1 MRRETLALRR
11 SRRSPPRPPRPRGD
25 RGVPHRVELRAG
37 GRSLEPDGGG
47 DDLSH
52 QGAGG
57 GQAAAGGDRRARP
70 ACRFGDRCRSEYSG
84 APLRPLAGAADR
96 GAAGR
101 AAVAGVGRDA
111 HPGGAGAG
119 PRPPAGAARRPRPR
133 PDGDQRQPQ
142 RRGAD
147 RRSGG
152 APGPAGGRGRDGGGR
167 RRAPG
172 RAPFDPGGNRRG
184 RAQGST
190 IREIS
195 RRASRGGSPFHGGRR
210 MKHLNLGLS
219 TRAALLLAALCLAA
233 GPAIAASNAPDAPD
247 DAAEV
252 SLPAGALPTIPLSE
266 IQRGQRGY
274 GLSVF
279 SGTEPERFDVEVI
292 GVMRNVSPEVSYILA
307 RLTGKG
313 LEKSGV
319 AGGMSGSPVFLDGKL
334 AGAVA
339 FSWPFTNEAV
349 AGITPIGSMR
359 QLSGFRPIPVSPPPP
374 EVKLSDILTNHIPQD
389 LIATQFAR
397 LLPRFVDGAAPAVQW
412 TATGFGERSTGML
425 RQVLGNVSSGG
436 KAAPG
441 TVPDDLKPGQ
451 AVNVVLVDGDF
462 QLAANGTV
470 TDRYGDQVLAFGHP
484 FLGMGPVRVPMATAE
499 VVTVLS
505 SANSSF
511 KIANTGRIVGAF
523 EQDRKTG
530 IQGRIGVEAPMV
542 PMTVRVKAERPREY
556 HMRLASLPEFMPLL
570 VGSGVVAGLE
580 AASYTTGSQSLDMTA
595 HLRLSHYG
603 DLEVRQS
610 FDGNSAVS
618 EASTFLLS
626 VVSYLTQNS
635 LEKVD
640 VESVDV
646 ALAQADQPS
655 AASLVGANASRT
667 VVHPGDHITLNL
679 ELVPYRG
686 ERFRHTVPLD
696 LPGDLPAG
704 RYSLLVG
711 DGASV
716 DAARLS
722 MQPSDPV
729 TFPQALD
736 LLRSFHSRRDLM
748 VLGFYGGPG
757 LSVAGEAMPRLPG
770 SVRSLWG
777 AAASG
782 SAVALRAAI
791 VQEKRETLAVPVQG
805 VIRIDLEVR
814 RREPVTGD
822 DDGSDAAGSDVAP
835 YSKGAP

>member
-1 MRRETLALRR
+1 
-11 SRRSPPRPPRPRGD
+11 
-25 RGVPHRVELRAG
+25 
-37 GRSLEPDGGG
+37 
-47 DDLSH
+47 
-52 QGAGG
+52 
-57 GQAAAGGDRRARP
+57 
-70 ACRFGDRCRSEYSG
+70 
-84 APLRPLAGAADR
+84 
-96 GAAGR
+96 
-101 AAVAGVGRDA
+101 
-111 HPGGAGAG
+111 
-119 PRPPAGAARRPRPR
+119 
-133 PDGDQRQPQ
+133 
-142 RRGAD
+142 
-147 RRSGG
+147 
-152 APGPAGGRGRDGGGR
+152 
-167 RRAPG
+167 
-172 RAPFDPGGNRRG
+172 
-184 RAQGST
+184 
-190 IREIS
+190 
-195 RRASRGGSPFHGGRR
+195 
-210 MKHLNLGLS
+210 MKHLTLGLS
-219 TRAALLLAALCLAA
+219 TRAALLLAALCLGAFPALAA
-233 GPAIAASNAPDAPD
+233 DKVAADSPDA
-247 DAAEV
+247 AAATGI
-252 SLPAGALPTIPLSE
+252 PAGALPTISLAE

-292 GVMRNVSPEVSYILA
+292 GIMRNVSPEVSYILA
-307 RLTGKG
+307 RLTGEG

-319 AGGMSGSPVFLDGKL
+319 AGGMSGSPVFIDGKL

-339 FSWPFTNEAV
+339 FSWPFTHEAI

-359 QLSGFRPIPVSPPPP
+359 QLSGLKPIPVSPPPP
-374 EVKLSDILTNHIPQD
+374 EVKLSDILTNHLPQD
-389 LIATQFAR
+389 LLKTQFAR

-412 TATGFGERSTGML
+412 TTTGFGEQSTGML

-441 TVPDDLKPGQ
+441 TVPDDLTPGK

-484 FLGMGPVRVPMATAE
+484 FLGMGPVKVPMATAE

-505 SANSSF
+505 SSNSSF

-530 IQGRIGVEAPMV
+530 IQGRLGAEAPMV
-542 PMTVRVKAERPREY
+542 PMVVRVQTDGRPREY

-595 HLRLSHYG
+595 HLKLRHYG

-610 FDGNSAVS
+610 FDGNSAAS
-618 EASTFLLS
+618 EASNFLLS
-626 VVSYLTQNS
+626 IVSYLTQNS

-646 ALAQADQPS
+646 DLAQTDQPS
-655 AASLVGANASRT
+655 AANLVGANASRT
-667 VVHPGDHITLNL
+667 LVHPGDHITLNL
-679 ELVPYRG
+679 DLVPYRG
-686 ERFRHTVPLD
+686 ERFRHTIPLD

-722 MQPSDPV
+722 MQPAEPV

-782 SAVALRAAI
+782 GAVALRAAI

-814 RREPVTGD
+814 RREPVAGD
-822 DDGSDAAGSDVAP
+822 DDGSDAAGTGVAS

>member
-1 MRRETLALRR
+1 
-11 SRRSPPRPPRPRGD
+11 
-25 RGVPHRVELRAG
+25 
-37 GRSLEPDGGG
+37 
-47 DDLSH
+47 
-52 QGAGG
+52 
-57 GQAAAGGDRRARP
+57 
-70 ACRFGDRCRSEYSG
+70 
-84 APLRPLAGAADR
+84 
-96 GAAGR
+96 
-101 AAVAGVGRDA
+101 
-111 HPGGAGAG
+111 
-119 PRPPAGAARRPRPR
+119 
-133 PDGDQRQPQ
+133 
-142 RRGAD
+142 
-147 RRSGG
+147 
-152 APGPAGGRGRDGGGR
+152 
-167 RRAPG
+167 
-172 RAPFDPGGNRRG
+172 
-184 RAQGST
+184 
-190 IREIS
+190 
-195 RRASRGGSPFHGGRR
+195 
-210 MKHLNLGLS
+210 MKHLTLGLS
-219 TRAALLLAALCLAA
+219 ARAALLLAALCLGALPAGAA
-233 GPAIAASNAPDAPD
+233 DPGAGSAAAVD
-247 DAAEV
+247 V
-252 SLPAGALPTIPLSE
+252 PAGALPTIPLSE
-266 IQRGQRGY
+266 IQRGQKGY

-279 SGTEPERFDVEVI
+279 AGTEPERFDVEVI
-292 GVMRNVSPEVSYILA
+292 GIMRNVSPEVSYILA

-319 AGGMSGSPVFLDGKL
+319 AGGMSGSPVFLDGRL

-339 FSWPFTNEAV
+339 FSWPFTNEAI

-359 QLSGFRPIPVSPPPP
+359 QLSGFKPIPLSPPPP
-374 EVKLSDILTNHIPQD
+374 EVKLSDILTHHLPQD
-389 LIATQFAR
+389 LIATQFSR
-397 LLPRFVDGAAPAVQW
+397 LLPRFADGAAPAVQW

-425 RQVLGNVSSGG
+425 RQVLGSVASAG

-441 TVPDDLKPGQ
+441 TVSDDLTPGR
-451 AVNVVLVDGDF
+451 AVDVVLVDGDF

-470 TDRYGDQVLAFGHP
+470 TDHYGDQVLAFGHP
-484 FLGMGPVRVPMATAE
+484 FLGLGPVRVPMATAE

-511 KIANTGRIVGAF
+511 KISNTGRIVGAF

-542 PMTVRVKAERPREY
+542 PMVVRVKTERPREY
-556 HMRLASLPEFMPLL
+556 HMRLAALPEFIPLL

-595 HLRLSHYG
+595 HLRLRRYG

-610 FDGNSAVS
+610 FDGNNAVS

-626 VVSYLTQNS
+626 IVSYLTQNS
-635 LEKVD
+635 LEKVE

-646 ALAQADQPS
+646 DLAQTDQPS
-655 AASLVGANASRT
+655 AANLVGANASRT

-679 ELVPYRG
+679 DLVPYRG
-686 ERFRHTVPLD
+686 ERFRHSLPLD

-722 MQPSDPV
+722 MQPAEPV

-736 LLRSFHSRRDLM
+736 LLRSFHSRRDLL

-791 VQEKRETLAVPVQG
+791 VQEKHETLAVPVQG

-814 RREPVTGD
+814 RREPSTGD
-822 DDGSDAAGSDVAP
+822 DDGSGAAGSGAAP
-835 YSKGAP
+835 DDKGGL

>member
-1 MRRETLALRR
+1 
-11 SRRSPPRPPRPRGD
+11 
-25 RGVPHRVELRAG
+25 
-37 GRSLEPDGGG
+37 
-47 DDLSH
+47 
-52 QGAGG
+52 
-57 GQAAAGGDRRARP
+57 
-70 ACRFGDRCRSEYSG
+70 
-84 APLRPLAGAADR
+84 
-96 GAAGR
+96 
-101 AAVAGVGRDA
+101 
-111 HPGGAGAG
+111 
-119 PRPPAGAARRPRPR
+119 
-133 PDGDQRQPQ
+133 
-142 RRGAD
+142 
-147 RRSGG
+147 
-152 APGPAGGRGRDGGGR
+152 
-167 RRAPG
+167 
-172 RAPFDPGGNRRG
+172 
-184 RAQGST
+184 
-190 IREIS
+190 
-195 RRASRGGSPFHGGRR
+195 
-210 MKHLNLGLS
+210 MKHLTLGLS
-219 TRAALLLAALCLAA
+219 TRAALLLAAICLGALPALATDTAA
-233 GPAIAASNAPDAPD
+233 VADSPDA
-247 DAAEV
+247 AV
-252 SLPAGALPTIPLSE
+252 SIPAGALPTIPLSE

-292 GVMRNVSPEVSYILA
+292 GIMRNLSPEVSYILA

-319 AGGMSGSPVFLDGKL
+319 AGGMSGSPVFLDGRL

-339 FSWPFTNEAV
+339 FSWPFTNEAI

-359 QLSGFRPIPVSPPPP
+359 QLSGLKAIPVSPPPP
-374 EVKLSDILTNHIPQD
+374 EVKLSDILTHHLPQD
-389 LIATQFAR
+389 LLTTQFAR
-397 LLPRFVDGAAPAVQW
+397 LLPRFVNGATPAVQW
-412 TATGFGERSTGML
+412 TATGFGEQSTGML
-425 RQVLGNVSSGG
+425 RQVLGSVSAGG

-505 SANSSF
+505 STNSSF
-511 KIANTGRIVGAF
+511 KIANTGRIIGSF

-530 IQGRIGVEAPMV
+530 IQGRIGAEAPMV
-542 PMTVRVKAERPREY
+542 PMVVRVKAERPREY
-556 HMRLASLPEFMPLL
+556 HMRLAALPEFMPLL
-570 VGSGVVAGLE
+570 VGSGVIAGLE

-595 HLRLSHYG
+595 HLHLSRYG

-610 FDGNSAVS
+610 FDGNNAAS

-626 VVSYLTQNS
+626 IVSYLTQNS
-635 LEKVD
+635 LEKVE

-646 ALAQADQPS
+646 DLAQTDQPS

-679 ELVPYRG
+679 DLVPYRG

-722 MQPSDPV
+722 MQPAEPV

-791 VQEKRETLAVPVQG
+791 VQEKHETLAVPVQG

-814 RREPVTGD
+814 RREPLTGD
-822 DDGSDAAGSDVAP
+822 DDGSDAAGSDMAS

>member
-1 MRRETLALRR
+1 
-11 SRRSPPRPPRPRGD
+11 
-25 RGVPHRVELRAG
+25 
-37 GRSLEPDGGG
+37 
-47 DDLSH
+47 
-52 QGAGG
+52 
-57 GQAAAGGDRRARP
+57 
-70 ACRFGDRCRSEYSG
+70 
-84 APLRPLAGAADR
+84 
-96 GAAGR
+96 
-101 AAVAGVGRDA
+101 
-111 HPGGAGAG
+111 
-119 PRPPAGAARRPRPR
+119 
-133 PDGDQRQPQ
+133 
-142 RRGAD
+142 
-147 RRSGG
+147 
-152 APGPAGGRGRDGGGR
+152 
-167 RRAPG
+167 
-172 RAPFDPGGNRRG
+172 
-184 RAQGST
+184 
-190 IREIS
+190 
-195 RRASRGGSPFHGGRR
+195 

-219 TRAALLLAALCLAA
+219 IRAALLLAAVCLGAIPAA
-233 GPAIAASNAPDAPD
+233 ADPGPSPDA
-247 DAAEV
+247 AAATGIP
-252 SLPAGALPTIPLSE
+252 SSALPTISLSE
-266 IQRGQRGY
+266 IQRGQKGY

-279 SGTEPERFDVEVI
+279 SGTEPERFEVEVI
-292 GVMRNVSPEVSYILA
+292 GIMRNVSPEVSYILA

-339 FSWPFTNEAV
+339 FSWPFTNEAI

-359 QLSGFRPIPVSPPPP
+359 QLSGFKPIPLSPPPP
-374 EVKLSDILTNHIPQD
+374 EVKLSDILTHHIPQD
-389 LIATQFAR
+389 LIATQFSR
-397 LLPRFVDGAAPAVQW
+397 LLPRFADGAAPAVQW

-425 RQVLGNVSSGG
+425 RQVLGSVSSAG

-441 TVPDDLKPGQ
+441 TVPDDLTPGK

-484 FLGMGPVRVPMATAE
+484 FLGLGPVRVPMATAE

-511 KIANTGRIVGAF
+511 KIANSGRIVGAF

-542 PMTVRVKAERPREY
+542 PMVVKVRTERPREY
-556 HMRLASLPEFMPLL
+556 HMRLAALPEFMPLL

-580 AASYTTGSQSLDMTA
+580 AASYTSGSQSLDMTA
-595 HLRLSHYG
+595 HVRLRRYG

-626 VVSYLTQNS
+626 IVSYLTQNS
-635 LEKVD
+635 LEKVE

-646 ALAQADQPS
+646 DLAQTDQPS
-655 AASLVGANASRT
+655 AANLVGANASRT

-679 ELVPYRG
+679 DLVPYRG

-722 MQPSDPV
+722 MQPSEPV
-729 TFPQALD
+729 SFPQALE
-736 LLRSFHSRRDLM
+736 LLRSFHSRRDLL

-791 VQEKRETLAVPVQG
+791 VQEKHETLAMPVQG

-814 RREPVTGD
+814 RREPSSGD
-822 DDGSDAAGSDVAP
+822 DDGSDAAGSDVAS
-835 YSKGAP
+835 YSKGEP

>member
-1 MRRETLALRR
+1 
-11 SRRSPPRPPRPRGD
+11 
-25 RGVPHRVELRAG
+25 
-37 GRSLEPDGGG
+37 
-47 DDLSH
+47 
-52 QGAGG
+52 
-57 GQAAAGGDRRARP
+57 
-70 ACRFGDRCRSEYSG
+70 
-84 APLRPLAGAADR
+84 
-96 GAAGR
+96 
-101 AAVAGVGRDA
+101 
-111 HPGGAGAG
+111 
-119 PRPPAGAARRPRPR
+119 
-133 PDGDQRQPQ
+133 
-142 RRGAD
+142 
-147 RRSGG
+147 
-152 APGPAGGRGRDGGGR
+152 
-167 RRAPG
+167 
-172 RAPFDPGGNRRG
+172 
-184 RAQGST
+184 
-190 IREIS
+190 
-195 RRASRGGSPFHGGRR
+195 
-210 MKHLNLGLS
+210 MKHLTLGLS
-219 TRAALLLAALCLAA
+219 TRAALLLAALCLGVLPAVAA
-233 GPAIAASNAPDAPD
+233 THPASAGSPDA
-247 DAAEV
+247 AAATGI
-252 SLPAGALPTIPLSE
+252 PAGALPTISLSE

-292 GVMRNVSPEVSYILA
+292 GIMRNVSPEVSYILA

-339 FSWPFTNEAV
+339 FSWPFTNEAI

-374 EVKLSDILTNHIPQD
+374 EVKLSDILTNHLPQD

-412 TATGFGERSTGML
+412 TATGFGEKSTGML
-425 RQVLGNVSSGG
+425 RQVLGSVSSGG

-441 TVPDDLKPGQ
+441 AVPDDLTPGK

-484 FLGMGPVRVPMATAE
+484 FLGLGPVRVPMATAE

-505 SANSSF
+505 STNSSF

-530 IQGRIGVEAPMV
+530 IQGRIGAEAPMV
-542 PMTVRVKAERPREY
+542 PMVVRVKTERPREY
-556 HMRLASLPEFMPLL
+556 RMRLAALPEFMPLL
-570 VGSGVVAGLE
+570 VGSGVIAGLE
-580 AASYTTGSQSLDMTA
+580 AASYTTGSQSLDMAA

-610 FDGNSAVS
+610 FDGNNAAS

-626 VVSYLTQNS
+626 IVSYLTQNS
-635 LEKVD
+635 LEKVE

-646 ALAQADQPS
+646 DLAQTDQPS
-655 AASLVGANASRT
+655 AANLVGANASRT

-679 ELVPYRG
+679 DLVPYRG
-686 ERFRHTVPLD
+686 ERFRHSLPLD

-722 MQPSDPV
+722 MQPSEPV
-729 TFPQALD
+729 TFPQALE
-736 LLRSFHSRRDLM
+736 LLRSFHSRRDLL

-814 RREPVTGD
+814 RREPSTGD
-822 DDGSDAAGSDVAP
+822 DDGSDAAGSDVAS
-835 YSKGAP
+835 YSKGDL

>member
-1 MRRETLALRR
+1 
-11 SRRSPPRPPRPRGD
+11 
-25 RGVPHRVELRAG
+25 
-37 GRSLEPDGGG
+37 
-47 DDLSH
+47 
-52 QGAGG
+52 
-57 GQAAAGGDRRARP
+57 
-70 ACRFGDRCRSEYSG
+70 
-84 APLRPLAGAADR
+84 
-96 GAAGR
+96 
-101 AAVAGVGRDA
+101 
-111 HPGGAGAG
+111 
-119 PRPPAGAARRPRPR
+119 
-133 PDGDQRQPQ
+133 
-142 RRGAD
+142 
-147 RRSGG
+147 
-152 APGPAGGRGRDGGGR
+152 
-167 RRAPG
+167 
-172 RAPFDPGGNRRG
+172 
-184 RAQGST
+184 
-190 IREIS
+190 
-195 RRASRGGSPFHGGRR
+195 

-219 TRAALLLAALCLAA
+219 TPAALLLAAVCLGAVPAA
-233 GPAIAASNAPDAPD
+233 ADPGPSPDA
-247 DAAEV
+247 AAATGIP
-252 SLPAGALPTIPLSE
+252 SGALPTISLSE
-266 IQRGQRGY
+266 IQRGQKGY

-279 SGTEPERFDVEVI
+279 AGTEPERFEVEVI
-292 GVMRNVSPEVSYILA
+292 GIMRNVSPEVSYILA

-339 FSWPFTNEAV
+339 FSWPFTNEAI

-359 QLSGFRPIPVSPPPP
+359 QLSGFKPIPVSPPPP
-374 EVKLSDILTNHIPQD
+374 EVKLSDILTHHIPQD
-389 LIATQFAR
+389 LIATQFSR
-397 LLPRFVDGAAPAVQW
+397 LLPRFADGAAPAVQW

-425 RQVLGNVSSGG
+425 RQVLGSVSSAG

-441 TVPDDLKPGQ
+441 TVPDDLTPGK
-451 AVNVVLVDGDF
+451 AVDVVLVDGDF

-484 FLGMGPVRVPMATAE
+484 FLGLGPVRVPMATAE

-511 KIANTGRIVGAF
+511 KISNTGRIVGAF

-542 PMTVRVKAERPREY
+542 PMVVKVRTERPREY
-556 HMRLASLPEFMPLL
+556 HMRLAALPEFMPLL

-580 AASYTTGSQSLDMTA
+580 AASYTSGSQSLDMTA
-595 HLRLSHYG
+595 HVRLRRYG

-626 VVSYLTQNS
+626 IVSYLTQNS
-635 LEKVD
+635 LEKVE

-646 ALAQADQPS
+646 DLAQTDQPT
-655 AASLVGANASRT
+655 AANLVGANASRT

-679 ELVPYRG
+679 DLVPYRG

-722 MQPSDPV
+722 MQPAEPV
-729 TFPQALD
+729 SFPQALD
-736 LLRSFHSRRDLM
+736 LLRSFHSRRDLL

-757 LSVAGEAMPRLPG
+757 LSG

-791 VQEKRETLAVPVQG
+791 VQEKHETLAVPVQG

-814 RREPVTGD
+814 RREPSSGD
-822 DDGSDAAGSDVAP
+822 DDGSDAAGTGVAS

>member
-1 MRRETLALRR
+1 
-11 SRRSPPRPPRPRGD
+11 
-25 RGVPHRVELRAG
+25 
-37 GRSLEPDGGG
+37 
-47 DDLSH
+47 
-52 QGAGG
+52 
-57 GQAAAGGDRRARP
+57 
-70 ACRFGDRCRSEYSG
+70 
-84 APLRPLAGAADR
+84 
-96 GAAGR
+96 
-101 AAVAGVGRDA
+101 
-111 HPGGAGAG
+111 
-119 PRPPAGAARRPRPR
+119 
-133 PDGDQRQPQ
+133 
-142 RRGAD
+142 
-147 RRSGG
+147 
-152 APGPAGGRGRDGGGR
+152 
-167 RRAPG
+167 
-172 RAPFDPGGNRRG
+172 
-184 RAQGST
+184 
-190 IREIS
+190 
-195 RRASRGGSPFHGGRR
+195 
-210 MKHLNLGLS
+210 MKHLTLGLS
-219 TRAALLLAALCLAA
+219 TRAALLLAALCLGVLPAVAA
-233 GPAIAASNAPDAPD
+233 THPASAGSPDAT
-247 DAAEV
+247 AATGI
-252 SLPAGALPTIPLSE
+252 PAGALPTISLSE

-292 GVMRNVSPEVSYILA
+292 GIMRNVSPEVSYILA

-339 FSWPFTNEAV
+339 FSWPFTNEAI

-374 EVKLSDILTNHIPQD
+374 EVKLSDILTNHLPQD

-412 TATGFGERSTGML
+412 TATGFGEKSTGML
-425 RQVLGNVSSGG
+425 RQVLGSVSSGG

-441 TVPDDLKPGQ
+441 AVPDDLTPGK

-484 FLGMGPVRVPMATAE
+484 FLGLGPVRVPMATAE

-505 SANSSF
+505 STNSSF

-530 IQGRIGVEAPMV
+530 IQGRIGAEAPMV
-542 PMTVRVKAERPREY
+542 PMVVRVKTERPREY
-556 HMRLASLPEFMPLL
+556 RMRLAALPEFMPLL
-570 VGSGVVAGLE
+570 VGSGVIAGLE
-580 AASYTTGSQSLDMTA
+580 AASYTTGSQSLDMAA

-610 FDGNSAVS
+610 FDGNNAAS

-626 VVSYLTQNS
+626 IVSYLTQNS
-635 LEKVD
+635 LEKVE

-646 ALAQADQPS
+646 DLAQTDQPS
-655 AASLVGANASRT
+655 AANLVGANASRT

-679 ELVPYRG
+679 DLVPYRG
-686 ERFRHTVPLD
+686 ERFRHSLPLD

-722 MQPSDPV
+722 MQPSEPV
-729 TFPQALD
+729 TFPQALE
-736 LLRSFHSRRDLM
+736 LLRSFHSRRDLL

-814 RREPVTGD
+814 RREPSTGD
-822 DDGSDAAGSDVAP
+822 DDGSDAAGSDVAS
-835 YSKGAP
+835 YSKGDL

>member
-1 MRRETLALRR
+1 
-11 SRRSPPRPPRPRGD
+11 
-25 RGVPHRVELRAG
+25 
-37 GRSLEPDGGG
+37 
-47 DDLSH
+47 
-52 QGAGG
+52 
-57 GQAAAGGDRRARP
+57 
-70 ACRFGDRCRSEYSG
+70 
-84 APLRPLAGAADR
+84 
-96 GAAGR
+96 
-101 AAVAGVGRDA
+101 
-111 HPGGAGAG
+111 
-119 PRPPAGAARRPRPR
+119 
-133 PDGDQRQPQ
+133 
-142 RRGAD
+142 
-147 RRSGG
+147 
-152 APGPAGGRGRDGGGR
+152 
-167 RRAPG
+167 
-172 RAPFDPGGNRRG
+172 
-184 RAQGST
+184 
-190 IREIS
+190 
-195 RRASRGGSPFHGGRR
+195 
-210 MKHLNLGLS
+210 MKHLKLGFS
-219 TRAALLLAALCLAA
+219 ARAALLLAAVCL
-233 GPAIAASNAPDAPD
+233 PAIPARAEEAAARRDAAAASASAG
-247 DAAEV
+247 V
-252 SLPAGALPTIPLSE
+252 PAGALPTIPLSE
-266 IQRGQRGY
+266 VQRGQKGY

-279 SGTEPERFDVEVI
+279 SGTEPERFEVEVI
-292 GVMRNVSPEVSYILA
+292 GIMRNVSPEVSYILA

-339 FSWPFTNEAV
+339 FSWPFTNEAI

-359 QLSGFRPIPVSPPPP
+359 QLSGLKPIPVSPPPP
-374 EVKLSDILTNHIPQD
+374 EVKLSDILADHLPKD
-389 LIATQFAR
+389 LLATQLSR
-397 LLPRFVDGAAPAVQW
+397 LLPRFVDGAAPAVEW
-412 TATGFGERSTGML
+412 TATGFGDQSVGML
-425 RQVLGNVSSGG
+425 RRALGSVSSGG
-436 KAAPG
+436 QAAPG
-441 TVPDDLKPGQ
+441 TVPDDLTPGK

-484 FLGMGPVRVPMATAE
+484 FLGLGPVKVPMATAE

-505 SANSSF
+505 SSSNSF

-542 PMTVRVKAERPREY
+542 PMVVKVHSERPREY

-580 AASYTTGSQSLDMTA
+580 AASYTSGSQSLDMAA
-595 HLRLSHYG
+595 HLRLRNYG
-603 DLEVRQS
+603 TLEVRQS
-610 FDGNSAVS
+610 FDGNNAVS

-626 VVSYLTQNS
+626 IVSYLTQNS
-635 LEKVD
+635 LEKVE

-646 ALAQADQPS
+646 DLAQIDQPS
-655 AASLVGANASRT
+655 FASLVGANASRT

-679 ELVPYRG
+679 DLVPYRG
-686 ERFRHTVPLD
+686 ERFRHSLPLD

-722 MQPSDPV
+722 MQPSEPV
-729 TFPQALD
+729 TFPQALG

-757 LSVAGEAMPRLPG
+757 LAVAGEAMPRLPG

-782 SAVALRAAI
+782 SAVALRSAI
-791 VQEKRETLAVPVQG
+791 VQEKREAMAVPVQG

-814 RREPVTGD
+814 RREPLTGD
-822 DDGSDAAGSDVAP
+822 DDGSDAAGADVAP
-835 YSKGAP
+835 TDKGGL

>member
-1 MRRETLALRR
+1 
-11 SRRSPPRPPRPRGD
+11 
-25 RGVPHRVELRAG
+25 
-37 GRSLEPDGGG
+37 
-47 DDLSH
+47 
-52 QGAGG
+52 
-57 GQAAAGGDRRARP
+57 
-70 ACRFGDRCRSEYSG
+70 
-84 APLRPLAGAADR
+84 
-96 GAAGR
+96 
-101 AAVAGVGRDA
+101 
-111 HPGGAGAG
+111 
-119 PRPPAGAARRPRPR
+119 
-133 PDGDQRQPQ
+133 
-142 RRGAD
+142 
-147 RRSGG
+147 
-152 APGPAGGRGRDGGGR
+152 
-167 RRAPG
+167 
-172 RAPFDPGGNRRG
+172 
-184 RAQGST
+184 
-190 IREIS
+190 
-195 RRASRGGSPFHGGRR
+195 
-210 MKHLNLGLS
+210 MKHLTLGLS
-219 TRAALLLAALCLAA
+219 TRAALLLAALCLGAVPAVAA
-233 GPAIAASNAPDAPD
+233 THPASAGSPDA
-247 DAAEV
+247 AAATGI
-252 SLPAGALPTIPLSE
+252 PAGALPTISLSE

-292 GVMRNVSPEVSYILA
+292 GIMRNVSPEVSYILA

-339 FSWPFTNEAV
+339 FSWPFTNEAI

-374 EVKLSDILTNHIPQD
+374 EVKLSDILTNHLPQD

-397 LLPRFVDGAAPAVQW
+397 LLPRFVDGASPAVQW
-412 TATGFGERSTGML
+412 TATGFGEKSTGML
-425 RQVLGNVSSGG
+425 RQVLGSVSSGG

-441 TVPDDLKPGQ
+441 VVPDDLTPGK

-484 FLGMGPVRVPMATAE
+484 FLGLGPVRVPMATAE

-505 SANSSF
+505 STNSSF

-530 IQGRIGVEAPMV
+530 IQGRIGAEAPMV
-542 PMTVRVKAERPREY
+542 PMVVRVKTERPREY
-556 HMRLASLPEFMPLL
+556 RMRLAALPEFMPLL
-570 VGSGVVAGLE
+570 VGSGVIAGLE
-580 AASYTTGSQSLDMTA
+580 AASYTTGSQSLDMAA

-610 FDGNSAVS
+610 FDGNNAAS

-626 VVSYLTQNS
+626 IVSYLTQNS
-635 LEKVD
+635 LEKVE

-646 ALAQADQPS
+646 DLAQTDQPS
-655 AASLVGANASRT
+655 AANLVGANASRT

-679 ELVPYRG
+679 DLVPYRG
-686 ERFRHTVPLD
+686 ERFRHSLPLD

-722 MQPSDPV
+722 MQPSEPV
-729 TFPQALD
+729 TFPQALE
-736 LLRSFHSRRDLM
+736 LLRSFHSRRDLL

-814 RREPVTGD
+814 RREPSTGD
-822 DDGSDAAGSDVAP
+822 DDGSDAAGSDVAS
-835 YSKGAP
+835 YSKGDL

>member
-1 MRRETLALRR
+1 
-11 SRRSPPRPPRPRGD
+11 
-25 RGVPHRVELRAG
+25 
-37 GRSLEPDGGG
+37 
-47 DDLSH
+47 
-52 QGAGG
+52 
-57 GQAAAGGDRRARP
+57 
-70 ACRFGDRCRSEYSG
+70 
-84 APLRPLAGAADR
+84 
-96 GAAGR
+96 
-101 AAVAGVGRDA
+101 
-111 HPGGAGAG
+111 
-119 PRPPAGAARRPRPR
+119 
-133 PDGDQRQPQ
+133 
-142 RRGAD
+142 
-147 RRSGG
+147 
-152 APGPAGGRGRDGGGR
+152 
-167 RRAPG
+167 
-172 RAPFDPGGNRRG
+172 
-184 RAQGST
+184 
-190 IREIS
+190 
-195 RRASRGGSPFHGGRR
+195 
-210 MKHLNLGLS
+210 MKHLSLGLS
-219 TRAALLLAALCLAA
+219 IRAALLLVAVCLGAVPA
-233 GPAIAASNAPDAPD
+233 GATHADSADSPDA
-247 DAAEV
+247 AAATGI
-252 SLPAGALPTIPLSE
+252 PAGALPTISLSE
-266 IQRGQRGY
+266 IQRGQKGY

-279 SGTEPERFDVEVI
+279 AGTEPERFEVEVI
-292 GVMRNVSPEVSYILA
+292 GIMRNVSPEVSYILA

-339 FSWPFTNEAV
+339 FSWPFTNEAI

-359 QLSGFRPIPVSPPPP
+359 QLSGLKPIPISPPPP
-374 EVKLSDILTNHIPQD
+374 EVKLSDILTHHLPQD

-397 LLPRFVDGAAPAVQW
+397 LLPRFADGAAPAVQW
-412 TATGFGERSTGML
+412 TATGFGERSIGML
-425 RQVLGNVSSGG
+425 RQVLGSVSSAG

-441 TVPDDLKPGQ
+441 TVPDDLTPGK

-484 FLGMGPVRVPMATAE
+484 FLGLGPVRVPMATAE

-511 KIANTGRIVGAF
+511 KIANSGRIVGAF

-530 IQGRIGVEAPMV
+530 IQGRIGAEAPMV
-542 PMTVRVKAERPREY
+542 PMVVRVKTERPREY
-556 HMRLASLPEFMPLL
+556 HMRLAALPEFMPLL
-570 VGSGVVAGLE
+570 VGSGVIAGLE

-595 HLRLSHYG
+595 HLHLRHYG

-610 FDGNSAVS
+610 FDGNNAAS

-626 VVSYLTQNS
+626 IVSYVTQNS
-635 LEKVD
+635 LEKVE

-646 ALAQADQPS
+646 DLAQADQPS

-667 VVHPGDHITLNL
+667 VVHPGDQITLNL
-679 ELVPYRG
+679 DLVPYRG
-686 ERFRHTVPLD
+686 ERFRHSLGLD

-722 MQPSDPV
+722 MQPAEPV

-748 VLGFYGGPG
+748 VLGFYSGPG

-791 VQEKRETLAVPVQG
+791 VQEKHETLAVPVQG

-822 DDGSDAAGSDVAP
+822 DDGSDAAGSDMAS
-835 YSKGAP
+835 YSK